1 MTGQTDAERGKS
13 PLTARTDV
21 VGSLLRPPQ
30 LLVARQ
36 AVEDGSLSWR
46 QFKAIEDVAIDE
58 AVRLQEDAGLEV
70 ITDGEFRRLSFQSQ
84 MTEAVDGFGDWDIDA
99 FLWGIG
105 MAMTRSATGTPG
117 VRTIWGSSANW
128 CGGGR

>member
-1 MTGQTDAERGKS
+1 MTERMDAERGKS

-30 LLVARQ
+30 LLAARQ
-36 AVEDGSLSWR
+36 AVEDGALSWR
-46 QFKAIEDVAIDE
+46 QFKAVEDAAIDE

-84 MTEAVDGFGDWDIDA
+84 MTE
-99 FLWGIG
+99 IG
-105 MAMTRSATGTPG
+105 RAH
-117 VRTIWGSSANW
+117 V
-128 CGGGR
+128 